1 MKRLLL
7 TIAAFNLAVL
17 LLAGVAVGFAWSLP
31 QPIPPVATLMIGAA
45 VGGALLSSGLQ
56 VLKARFDP

>member
-1 MKRLLL
+1 MPRLLL
-7 TIAAFNLAVL
+7 TIVAFNLAVL
-17 LLAGVAVGFAWSLP
+17 LLAAALLGFAWSLP

-45 VGGALLSSGLQ
+45 VGGALLSAGLQ